1 MLYRSRPLQRRGAR
15 VCGFL
20 FEVQGKMQACSPEC
34 TPNSDSCPGQ
44 TAQLAPKPKYR
55 EGDLIPNQ
63 FSVGFLLGKLS
74 SSSGK
79 ALLTIRYQGARR
91 KGVVRR
97 MPHWA
102 KCFPYTY
109 EDLAVEPQN
118 LYKNQARVV
127 HIWNP
132 NPVEAETGASLGLAG
147 QLVRLIVELQA
158 KGRSCLREGEWCSW
172 GCPLTSSSK
181 GVL

>member
-55 EGDLIPNQ
+55 EGDLTPNQ

-102 KCFPYTY
+102 KCFPYTD

-118 LYKNQARVV
+118 LYKAR
-127 HIWNP
+127 HGWCIFGIPILWRQRQEHPWIWL
-132 NPVEAETGASLGLAG
+132 AS
-147 QLVRLIVELQA
+147 
-158 KGRSCLREGEWCSW
+158 
-172 GCPLTSSSK
+172 
-181 GVL
+181 